1 MAGEQFS
8 CRFPEGAICLSNYP
22 RVQLSSG
29 AIVRGAIFLG
39 GNCPRTDLHHPR
51 QKFSTHA
58 IFLTRTTHSK
68 IWQTPRFT
76 TVAIAAPFY
85 Q

>member
-39 GNCPRTDLHHPR
+39 GNY
-51 QKFSTHA
+51 
-58 IFLTRTTHSK
+58 
-68 IWQTPRFT
+68 IWGQLSGG
-76 TVAIAAPFY
+76 
-85 Q
+85 